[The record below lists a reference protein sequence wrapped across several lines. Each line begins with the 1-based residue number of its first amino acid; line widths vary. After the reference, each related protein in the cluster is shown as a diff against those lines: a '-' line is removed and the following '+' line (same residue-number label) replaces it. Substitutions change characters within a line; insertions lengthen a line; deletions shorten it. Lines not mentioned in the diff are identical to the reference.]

1 MVPVMKTT
9 IFALMPHRFRG
20 AFCGTVLTLAAVLA
34 APGAVAQVNKCLDG
48 SGKVVGYGSECPA
61 GTRSE
66 ATSIRNAPTAPAPG
80 AGSKSSSAANAS
92 GPKTIAEQE
101 ADFRKRQMEKQ
112 EAQAKADKAAADQQA
127 RATACENARSYLKSL
142 QSGTRMVRTDPKT
155 GERAFFEEADYARET
170 ARVQRAVD
178 QNCK

>member
-1 MVPVMKTT
+1 MKTT
-9 IFALMPHRFRG
+9 ISACIPHRFRG
-20 AFCGTVLTLAAVLA
+20 IFCSAVLTLAALLA
-34 APGAVAQVNKCLDG
+34 TPGALAQVNKCLDT

-66 ATSIRNAPTAPAPG
+66 ATNIRNAPTAAAPG
-80 AGSKSSSAANAS
+80 AGGKSSSSAANPS

-112 EAQAKADKAAADQQA
+112 EAQAKADKTAADQQA

-155 GERAFFEEADYARET
+155 GERVFFEEADYARET

-178 QNCK
+178 ENCK